1 MFLRLT
7 EKSPFWSLVDE
18 KTRKLL
24 VHLTFQNPGPQE
36 VDYESLAP
44 HHKKIVKQGLA
55 LGFIAE
61 VKKEVKPP
69 EPEKEVVETPP
80 PLVGD
85 EDRRVAKQLMTVE
98 ELLDQGVRG
107 IRDELREAS
116 YNAEFL
122 TRAISAEKDGNN
134 RITVIQ
140 ALEQKI
146 NKLGGAG
153 AVEESDKEEITIQLA

>member
-36 VDYESLAP
+36 VDFESLAP
-44 HHKKIVKQGLA
+44 HHQKIVKQGLA

-61 VKKEVKPP
+61 VKKEVAPPKP
-69 EPEKEVVETPP
+69 EEEAAETP

-107 IRDELREAS
+107 IRDELREAP

-153 AVEESDKEEITIQLA
+153 VVEESEKEEITIQLA